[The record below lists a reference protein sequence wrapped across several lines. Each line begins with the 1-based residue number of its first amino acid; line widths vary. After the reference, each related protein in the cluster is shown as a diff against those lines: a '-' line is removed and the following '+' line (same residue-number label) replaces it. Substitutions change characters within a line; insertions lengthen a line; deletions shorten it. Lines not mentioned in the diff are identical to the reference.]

1 MTGPTVT
8 YRTSFRRAPESR
20 LTVPPQTPAPFAA
33 AGTVTSPTTATPIA
47 RLLALAHHVERLV
60 EAGELKDYAEAA
72 RRLGMAKS
80 HMTHVTN
87 LLTLA
92 PDIQEAMLFGQLSS
106 AEHVLR
112 SVCRHVSWFDQR
124 QLAGRPRKCTRRR
137 PLPASAAG

>member
-8 YRTSFRRAPESR
+8 YCTNFRRQRESR
-20 LTVPPQTPAPFAA
+20 LTTPPQAPCATVSAQDAPAHAPAP
-33 AGTVTSPTTATPIA
+33 ATPVA

-87 LLTLA
+87 LLSLA
-92 PDIQEAMLFGQLSS
+92 PDIQEALVHGCALTT
-106 AEHVLR
+106 ERRLR
-112 SVCRHVSWFDQR
+112 TVCSLLGWEAQR
-124 QLAGRPRKCTRRR
+124 QTLASVPGR
-137 PLPASAAG
+137 S